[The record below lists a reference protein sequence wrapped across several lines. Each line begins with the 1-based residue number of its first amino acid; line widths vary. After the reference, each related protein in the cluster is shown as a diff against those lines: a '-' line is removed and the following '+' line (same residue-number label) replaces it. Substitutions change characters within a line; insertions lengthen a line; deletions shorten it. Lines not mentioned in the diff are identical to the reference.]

1 MWYQQFQQIYG
12 QIKSDLKD
20 HQHALAINWIRSW
33 SQTQTVHMQSRYYIP
48 KITTAKT
55 KTKKKPLWEDVLN
68 KGIIWA
74 YHFSTGLVSM
84 QKERHQR
91 KTQLHMQ
98 TCTHTCRS
106 KNKKAMLDRMPSALQ
121 YVFMN
126 PKWSSLHLHDFTST
140 NEHNARLTQQC
151 ITPSEITS
159 EITIN
164 KLLQLKGKICNDY
177 TCRFIAYTG
186 RATFTKISL
195 TKLLCLISNWD
206 VLTFFMSLL
215 FVGSSDILWFCSS
228 IISLSS

>member
-1 MWYQQFQQIYG
+1 
-12 QIKSDLKD
+12 
-20 HQHALAINWIRSW
+20 
-33 SQTQTVHMQSRYYIP
+33 MQSRYYIP

-98 TCTHTCRS
+98 TCTHACRS

-159 EITIN
+159 EITIS
-164 KLLQLKGKICNDY
+164 KLLQLKGNICNDY

-195 TKLLCLISNWD
+195 TKLLCLISNRD